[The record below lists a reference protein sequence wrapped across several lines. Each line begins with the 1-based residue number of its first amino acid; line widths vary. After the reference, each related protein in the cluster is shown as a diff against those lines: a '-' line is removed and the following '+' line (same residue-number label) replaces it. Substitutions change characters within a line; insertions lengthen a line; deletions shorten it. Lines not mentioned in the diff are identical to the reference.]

1 MPPVNSDNTMLS
13 LCLDAFEAMGKNAAA
28 CRKFLK
34 RDCGIVPDAYAG
46 SGQAIVSAEMVKRL
60 RYHLNME
67 E

>member
-34 RDCGIVPDAYAG
+34 KDLGIVPGAYAG
-46 SGQAIVSAEMVKRL
+46 SGQNIVAAEMVERL
-60 RYHLNME
+60 KSHLNLT
-67 E
+67 